1 MDHTEYMEKFRALML
16 DLMRQEIEIG
26 MYDQAVAAISQYVNP
41 AAGEF
46 GNVLG
51 EVLEQ
56 VAFGKTL
63 QEAVFSICVENGG
76 RILKDAKRLA
86 LVEKLNKMRETPKR

>member
-41 AAGEF
+41 ATMPE
-46 GNVLG
+46 
-51 EVLEQ
+51 
-56 VAFGKTL
+56 
-63 QEAVFSICVENGG
+63 
-76 RILKDAKRLA
+76 
-86 LVEKLNKMRETPKR
+86 